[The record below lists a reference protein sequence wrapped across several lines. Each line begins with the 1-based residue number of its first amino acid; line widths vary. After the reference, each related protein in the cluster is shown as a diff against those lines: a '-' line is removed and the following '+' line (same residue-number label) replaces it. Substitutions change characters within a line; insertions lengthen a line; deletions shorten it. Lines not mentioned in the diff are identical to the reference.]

1 MAAAGTGN
9 TSMTTTTLY
18 LIRHGETE
26 GAETKRYKGSID
38 VPLSINGGAQML
50 QAAAFVRHHA
60 EGVPD
65 QTRKSYLR
73 DVHGTPPLEEAAG
86 STEHARLSAV
96 YASDLQRASRSAEI
110 FASEFELRPIIVPG
124 LRERHFGVW
133 EGMTFEEIRTR
144 YPREFTAWAR
154 DPLAHAPVG
163 GEETASALR
172 RVMPE
177 IEAIIERHC
186 GEQVAVIS
194 HGGVIRLILCHYLG
208 APLSNIF
215 RIEQDYAAINI
226 IEFWKSYPLVKLINC
241 CMNRDMAK

>member
-1 MAAAGTGN
+1 
-9 TSMTTTTLY
+9 MTTTTLY

-38 VPLSINGGAQML
+38 VPLSINGEAQML

-65 QTRKSYLR
+65 RTRKSYLR
-73 DVHGTPPLEEAAG
+73 DVHGTPPEEVVG
-86 STEHARLSAV
+86 SAENTSLAAV
-96 YASDLQRASRSAEI
+96 YASDLQRAARSAEI
-110 FASEFELRPIIVPG
+110 FASAFELRPMIVPG

-133 EGMTFEEIRTR
+133 EGMTFEEIRRR

-163 GEETASALR
+163 GEETAAALQ
-172 RVMPE
+172 RVIPE
-177 IEAIIERHC
+177 IEAIMERHR

-194 HGGVIRLILCHYLG
+194 HGGVIRLIICHYLG

-226 IEFWKSYPLVKLINC
+226 IEFWKSSPLVKLINGC
-241 CMNRDMAK
+241 GNRDITT